1 MSMKHRDTDRQ
12 DRLTRLLASAGP
24 GSVPTL
30 EPDPHLPARI
40 RAMVREGAA
49 GRAGGGAAALLRPR
63 WAWLSFG
70 TVAVALA
77 VVAGAYIGYRA
88 GTSLAASSAREVS
101 EAEIARLES
110 ADAFWNAWSQSGFAE
125 DLREWDVE
133 DGEVN

>member
-1 MSMKHRDTDRQ
+1 MKDRDTERQ
-12 DRLTRLLASAGP
+12 DKLTRLLESAGP

-49 GRAGGGAAALLRPR
+49 ERARERGGATSLLRPR

-77 VVAGAYIGYRA
+77 VVAGGYIGYRA
-88 GTSLAASSAREVS
+88 GASLAASSAREVS
-101 EAEIARLES
+101 EAEIAQLES